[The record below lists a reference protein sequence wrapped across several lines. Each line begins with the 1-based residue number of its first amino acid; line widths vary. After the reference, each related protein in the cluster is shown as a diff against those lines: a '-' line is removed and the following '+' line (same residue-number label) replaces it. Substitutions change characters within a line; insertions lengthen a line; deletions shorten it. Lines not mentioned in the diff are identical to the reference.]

1 MPVSELN
8 RVGKTTATQLK
19 RIGVKTIKDLLLHYP
34 FRYEDYSQILT
45 IEEFKTQKAGTIKTK
60 VNLIAN
66 RRFFRKK
73 MILTEAIV
81 SDKTGSLQVVWFNQ
95 GFLTKTIKPGQKI
108 YLAGKIDNTNH
119 GLQLINPSYEI
130 CTEQKPIHTG
140 GLIPIYST
148 TTNLTQKQIR
158 FLTSQALKLSSD
170 MKDWLPIPIKNQ
182 YELISLPFAL
192 KQIHFPDDK
201 KMLKK
206 AQERLGFNELF
217 LLQLKNQII
226 REKNK
231 KEKAPLI
238 EFKLKETKKF
248 VKELP
253 FKLTDEQRRTS
264 WEIINDLG
272 KKNKMNRLLEGDVG
286 SGKTIVA
293 VISCLNVVLNDYQV
307 AYMVPTE
314 ILAKQ
319 QFQNISNLLQKFKI
333 KIGLFT
339 RTNTLIYDSKLQKSI
354 KITKQSLFKKISN
367 GEINIIVGTHS
378 IIEPKKK
385 TSALK
390 IRFKSLGLTIV
401 DEQHRFGVKQRYSL
415 SKLQNENKLSAH
427 FLSLT
432 ATPIPRS
439 IALTLYG
446 DLDLSIIEK
455 MPPGRKK
462 IITEIVDSS
471 QRMNT
476 YQLIK
481 KEIKKGR
488 QAFVICP
495 LINPSVSLMSDQ
507 NQTDKTGTK
516 SVREEYE
523 KLSKNIFP
531 NLKIDFIH
539 GKLKSEEKEKTMEDF
554 NSNKT
559 KILISTTVVEAGID
573 VPNATI
579 MIIRGAEH
587 FGLAQLYQLRGR
599 IGRGSDQSYCF
610 LFVENEGPK
619 TKKRLEVLLKAKN
632 GFELAQK
639 DLELRG
645 PGEIFSTEQS
655 GFLNYLKIAKLTDI
669 ELIQKTKSAVQTA
682 MKNHLDLIKK
692 MKKFSKI
699 THLE

>member
-19 RIGVKTIKDLLLHYP
+19 RIGIETIKDLVSHYP

-45 IEEFKTQKAGTIKTK
+45 IEEFKTQKTGTIKAK

-66 RRFFRKK
+66 RRSLRKK

-95 GFLTKTIKPGQKI
+95 GFLTKTIKHGQEI
-108 YLAGKIDNTNH
+108 YLAGKIDNANH

-130 CTEQKPIHTG
+130 CANQRPIHTG
-140 GLIPIYST
+140 RLVPIYPT
-148 TTNLTQKQIR
+148 TTSLTQKQIR
-158 FLTSQALKLSSD
+158 FLISRALKTGNNIE
-170 MKDWLPIPIKNQ
+170 DWLPISIKNQ
-182 YELISLPFAL
+182 YRLVNLSFAL
-192 KQIHFPDDK
+192 KQIHFPENK
-201 KMLKK
+201 KTLEQAQQRLK
-206 AQERLGFNELF
+206 FNELF

-226 REKNK
+226 REKIK
-231 KEKAPLI
+231 KEKAPSI
-238 EFKLKETKKF
+238 EFKLKETKRF
-248 VKELP
+248 VKSLP
-253 FKLTDEQRRTS
+253 FKLTDGQRKAS
-264 WEIINDLG
+264 WEIINDI
-272 KKNKMNRLLEGDVG
+272 KKESRMNRLLEGDVG

-293 VISCLNVVLNDYQV
+293 IISCLNAVLNNYQV

-319 QFQNISNLLQKFKI
+319 QFQNISNLLQKFQV

-339 RTNTLIYDSKLQKSI
+339 RTNVLVYNPKSQKNT
-354 KITKQSLFKKISN
+354 KTTKQNFFKKISN
-367 GEINIIVGTHS
+367 GEIKIIVGTHS
-378 IIEPKKK
+378 LIEPKIKK
-385 TSALK
+385 TKSK
-390 IRFKSLGLTIV
+390 IRFKNLGLTIV
-401 DEQHRFGVKQRYSL
+401 DEQHRFGVKQRSNL
-415 SKLQNENKLSAH
+415 TKLQNENNLSAH

-446 DLDLSIIEK
+446 DLDLSIIDK

-462 IITEIVDSS
+462 IITKIVESCKKSD
-471 QRMNT
+471 T
-476 YQLIK
+476 YQFIRE
-481 KEIKKGR
+481 EIAKGR

-495 LINPSVSLMSDQ
+495 LINSSAPLTSKYKQINGLE
-507 NQTDKTGTK
+507 TK
-516 SVREEYE
+516 SVKEEYE
-523 KLSKNIFP
+523 KLSQDIFP
-531 NLKIDFIH
+531 DLKIDFIH
-539 GKLKSEEKEKTMEDF
+539 GKLKNEEKEKIMQDF

-559 KILISTTVVEAGID
+559 KILISTTVVEVGID

-579 MIIRGAEH
+579 MIIKGAEH

-599 IGRGSDQSYCF
+599 IGRGSDQSHCF
-610 LFVENEGPK
+610 LFIENEGPK
-619 TKKRLEVLLKAKN
+619 TKQRLEALLKAKN

-655 GFLNYLKIAKLTDI
+655 GFLNSLKIAKLTDT
-669 ELIQKTKSAVQTA
+669 ELVQKTRLASQKAI
-682 MKNHLDLIKK
+682 KNYPDLVKRIKK
-692 MKKFSKI
+692 SINI